1 MEANDSQN
9 DGQTD
14 PPKGDKAKRKFV
26 SPASFV
32 PPSIDELS
40 KLIPGYEFIEFIDK
54 GGMGAIYKA
63 RQPQLDRTVAIKLLP
78 PNFGKE
84 HGFDKRFRREART
97 MASLSH
103 PNLVSVHDF
112 GETREGHLYF
122 VMEFVEGSDLRHL
135 IRNHELQANQILP
148 IINQVCDALQYA
160 HDHGIIHRDIKP
172 ANILIDTKGKVKV
185 GDFGLAKLS
194 DNDRDLSKV
203 SAPGV
208 SVGTPAYMSPE
219 AVEDSEIDH
228 RTDIY
233 SLGVVIYEMLTGTV
247 PKGAWAPPSQ
257 CAGTDQRFDE
267 VVNRAM
273 QSNRDDRYQRASD
286 LSHAFDSDQANSRGA
301 SSRPP
306 ATLLR
311 KLTTALVAIALTGS
325 LGFLAISW
333 QAGNLPFRDPGNSPP
348 APLSTIEFE
357 QVSRQLANWVFR
369 KGGFLQIR
377 TKDENIYSSAE
388 LPDGVFEIWRISLE
402 NRSEFTDADL
412 KVLVDFCYRLPEI
425 TNINLQSTA
434 ITPLGAAELSRLSD
448 RLHGLNI
455 ANTQAV
461 SDNCIDVLG
470 KFSKLDLLVLSVFE
484 QPAGSQFPALTHNG
498 SERLRNSLPECTIDW
513 RIF

>member
-9 DGQTD
+9 DDQTD
-14 PPKGDKAKRKFV
+14 SSHPDKGKFV

-32 PPSIDELS
+32 PPSIDELNE
-40 KLIPGYEFIEFIDK
+40 LIPDYEFIEFIDK
-54 GGMGAIYKA
+54 GGMGAVYKA
-63 RQPQLDRTVAIKLLP
+63 RQPQLERMVALKLLP

-103 PNLVSVHDF
+103 PNIVSVHDF
-112 GETREGHLYF
+112 DETREGHLYF
-122 VMEFVEGSDLRHL
+122 VMEFVEGADLRHL
-135 IRNHELQANQILP
+135 IRSHELQASQILP

-160 HDHGIIHRDIKP
+160 HDHGVIHRDIKP
-172 ANILIDTKGKVKV
+172 ANILINSDGVVKV
-185 GDFGLAKLS
+185 GDFGLAKLCDS
-194 DNDRDLSKV
+194 DREHDLSKV

-208 SVGTPAYMSPE
+208 SIGTPAYMSPE
-219 AVEDSEIDH
+219 SVENKEIDH
-228 RTDIY
+228 RADIY

-257 CAGTDQRFDE
+257 CAGTDQRFDD

-273 QSNRDDRYQRASD
+273 QSNREDRYQHASD
-286 LSHAFDSDQANSRGA
+286 LSHAFDSDAAGSHGA
-301 SSRPP
+301 STRPP
-306 ATLLR
+306 KRPLQTLL
-311 KLTTALVAIALTGS
+311 TTLVTIAVLVSLGLLALSWKAGS
-325 LGFLAISW
+325 LSIFGLRNANPS
-333 QAGNLPFRDPGNSPP
+333 
-348 APLSTIEFE
+348 PLSTIEFE
-357 QVSRQLANWVFR
+357 QVSRELANWVFR

-377 TKDENIYSSAE
+377 TNDDNIYSSAE
-388 LPDGVFEIWRISLE
+388 LPKGVFEIWRISME
-402 NRSEFTDADL
+402 NQTEFSDTDL
-412 KVLVDFCYRLPEI
+412 KILVDYCYRLPLI
-425 TNINLQSTA
+425 TNINLESTA
-434 ITPLGAAELSRLSD
+434 ITPLGAIELVRLSD

-461 SDNCIDVLG
+461 SDDCIDVLG
-470 KFSKLDLLVLSVFE
+470 TFIKLDLLVLSVFE